1 MTRKKLLFFLLL
13 LLLTKIT
20 YPLPFDYF
28 GILQKTSPGERISIA
43 RKIYNEQIIHLD
55 SVNALA
61 ALNRLHQWAVEKKD
75 ISLKTFALVAMGSY
89 QKEFCGD
96 RCNNGLPYF
105 NKALELADAER
116 LPEMQAE
123 IYNNI
128 GLIYYK
134 QSKFPQAFEYMIR
147 ANNIIQN
154 DIGYER
160 YPNSGR
166 FLFDLGLIYYDFG
179 NYDKARQY
187 LLNAIKY
194 PFSNTVDA
202 IKTYNTL
209 ALAYCE
215 MRENDSAVIFFQ
227 WALDIAKSSHNTAW
241 TGILSG
247 NLGMIY
253 YDFKKYDV
261 AIPLLK
267 TDYTLSLQTR
277 ELESAANALCL
288 MADIDIERKDM
299 ATAAA
304 ELKEAALL
312 IQEKYD
318 VKAYLFYALK
328 KAKLFKHQ
336 GRFDSAFSYLDTAR
350 KLQNEIRDKQNAMV
364 FTQAEQK
371 VAIEQHLSEMKLL
384 ASEKSKSV
392 LLRNFIIVVI
402 LLCLIIAAQFY
413 FRLQVKHKKNTA
425 LLSDASTQLN
435 YYIENMRE
443 KNKLIEQFKKEIEHL
458 NTLPENDAMIKERE
472 EIAEQLRKYTI
483 LTDDHWNEFRG
494 LFEKV
499 QKGFFETLKQKY
511 PDLTPA
517 ELRLLALL
525 KLKLTRKEMA
535 TMLGIAPDSIKKTRQ
550 RIRRKINLQDDA
562 ELEDLVESI

>member
-1 MTRKKLLFFLLL
+1 MKRKKLLFFLLL
-13 LLLTKIT
+13 LLIAKFT
-20 YPLPFDYF
+20 YPLPFDFF
-28 GILQKTSPGERISIA
+28 GMLQKTAPGERVSLA

-55 SVNALA
+55 SANAFA
-61 ALNRLHQWAVEKKD
+61 ALNRLHQWATDKKD

-89 QKEFCGD
+89 QKEHCGD
-96 RCNNGLPYF
+96 HCNNGLSF
-105 NKALELADAER
+105 FTRALELADANH
-116 LPEMQAE
+116 LQEMQAE
-123 IYNNI
+123 SYNNI

-134 QSKFPQAFEYMIR
+134 QNRFPQAFEYMIR

-154 DIGYER
+154 DIGYEH

-179 NYDKARQY
+179 NYDKAKQY

-194 PFSNTVDA
+194 PFSNPVDA

-253 YDFKKYDV
+253 YDFKKYEV
-261 AIPLLK
+261 AVPLLK
-267 TDYTLSLQTR
+267 TDYTLSVQTG
-277 ELESAANALCL
+277 ELESAANAMCL
-288 MADIDIERKDM
+288 LADIDIERKDLP
-299 ATAAA
+299 AAAA
-304 ELKEAALL
+304 ELRQTALL
-312 IQEKYD
+312 LQQKYD
-318 VKAYLFYALK
+318 VRAFLFYALK
-328 KAKLFKHQ
+328 KARLFKHQ
-336 GRFDSAFSYLDTAR
+336 GRFDSAFAYLDTAR

-402 LLCLIIAAQFY
+402 LLCLIIAAQFI
-413 FRLQVKHKKNTA
+413 FRLQVKHKKSKE

-443 KNKLIEQFKKEIEHL
+443 KNKLIEQFRQEIQLLNSMPANDDMLKEKEEIE
-458 NTLPENDAMIKERE
+458 EK
-472 EIAEQLRKYTI
+472 LRKYTI
-483 LTDDHWNEFRG
+483 LTEDHWNEFRL

-499 QKGFFETLKQKY
+499 QKGFFEALKQKY

-562 ELEDLVESI
+562 ELEDLVENI